1 MAIYRP
7 PKARWP
13 LAVATFIGGL
23 LLGLLAAFLLQSDP
37 DPAAVAGE
45 VTTELAAAAG
55 SLEVVLIEYEES
67 VADGEIRQEAE
78 YRGALD
84 ALGNSRDRYEKVAD
98 AVAALAPERADGIE
112 STYDDAESQMEDF
125 VDASEL
131 ESTLSTLEDLLQG
144 DSSG

>member
-13 LAVATFIGGL
+13 LAVATFVGGL
-23 LLGLLAAFLLQSDP
+23 LLGLLIAVLLRSDP
-37 DPAAVAGE
+37 DPAAVAGD

-67 VADGEIRQEAE
+67 VVDGEVQQDAE

-84 ALGNSRDRYEKVAD
+84 ALGSSRDRYESVSD
-98 AVAALAPERADGIE
+98 AVAALAPDRADEIE
-112 STYDDAESQMEDF
+112 GTYDEAESQMEDL
-125 VDASEL
+125 VDATEL
-131 ESTLSTLEDLLQG
+131 ESTLSALEDLLRG
-144 DSSG
+144 DSSS